1 MIVKIN
7 PHGSD
12 EFIAPPCNRKINI
25 LYEDESLLVID
36 KPSGL
41 LSLRGKNPLNFDS
54 VHSRMAQQ
62 YPSVTMI
69 HRLDFGTSGL
79 MLLALDKSVNAHLT
93 KQFQSR
99 SIIKRYI
106 AVLYGHLTQDEGLID
121 LPITR
126 GHFPRQKICYDRGKA
141 SQSHYQV
148 VDRFTHNVTGCPL
161 TKVVFTPK
169 TGRTHQLRIHS
180 REIGHPIIGCDLY
193 GSVSRGVNTTSLSE
207 RLCLHASHLAFE
219 HPCRDEASGK
229 GAMVFDS
236 ISEF

>member
-1 MIVKIN
+1 MTAKSN

-12 EFIAPPCNRKINI
+12 EFIAPPCV
-25 LYEDESLLVID
+25 LYEDKSLLVID

-69 HRLDFGTSGL
+69 HRLD
-79 MLLALDKSVNAHLT
+79 VNAHLT

-126 GHFPRQKICYDRGKA
+126 GHFPRQKICYDTGKT

-180 REIGHPIIGCDLY
+180 REIGH
-193 GSVSRGVNTTSLSE
+193 
-207 RLCLHASHLAFE
+207 
-219 HPCRDEASGK
+219 
-229 GAMVFDS
+229 
-236 ISEF
+236 